1 MHLQNVIQ
9 SYTRASR
16 PVAFGAIS
24 ERHRYYGETAR
35 RFTPLRRRP
44 HQIARFA
51 QVILAVIEQVKPLQ
65 RKPRT
70 IRRLQW
76 DLNPQLKPHWKQ
88 VKNVRASE
96 FFVCFISCFIT
107 ARITFTCMVMCILK
121 GFWRL
126 KMSTNIEDRLIVKGP
141 LSSGRLCGR
150 LFLF

>member
-1 MHLQNVIQ
+1 MLYNL
-9 SYTRASR
+9 TRASR
-16 PVAFGAIS
+16 QVAFGAIS

-65 RKPRT
+65 RKPRK
-70 IRRLQW
+70 ILRLQW
-76 DLNPQLKPHWKQ
+76 DLNPQLKPRWKQ
-88 VKNVRASE
+88 VKNVRVSE
-96 FFVCFISCFIT
+96 FFLGSVSNSFSCFIT

-126 KMSTNIEDRLIVKGP
+126 KMSTNIDDRLIVKGP